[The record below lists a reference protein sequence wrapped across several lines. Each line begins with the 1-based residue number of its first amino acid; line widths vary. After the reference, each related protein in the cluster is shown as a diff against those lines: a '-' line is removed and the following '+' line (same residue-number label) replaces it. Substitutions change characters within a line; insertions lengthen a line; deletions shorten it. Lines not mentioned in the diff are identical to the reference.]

1 MRDMWEE
8 KGEKESTARFENH
21 TIWVNTRH
29 VGAVHTFNQ
38 QRAVH
43 TLHIEFAQITAL
55 RGSGGGAVNHSIS
68 NHLQW
73 RGAHTVR
80 VCVCKYTRISVT
92 VLSFNPL
99 QHAESW
105 KLLPDIHKQWPSK
118 TMQTRC
124 LGSFP
129 CPRVQQL
136 AELLLPPPTAL
147 DLQRKNIAPSVDLWN
162 HGAIPLQLSR
172 NQIIPHWKHLS
183 VSAPDQTW

>member
-1 MRDMWEE
+1 MGQLLETCGRSSHIQPAESSTHTTYRVCPDCSFEGGGGEE
-8 KGEKESTARFENH
+8 DG
-21 TIWVNTRH
+21 
-29 VGAVHTFNQ
+29 
-38 QRAVH
+38 RAV
-43 TLHIEFAQITAL
+43 
-55 RGSGGGAVNHSIS
+55 SHSIS

-80 VCVCKYTRISVT
+80 VCVCKYMRISVT

-105 KLLPDIHKQWPSK
+105 KLLPDIHKQWPRK

-136 AELLLPPPTAL
+136 AELSLPPPTAL
-147 DLQRKNIAPSVDLWN
+147 DLQRQDVAPSVDLRN
-162 HGAIPLQLSR
+162 RGEIPLQLSR
-172 NQIIPHWKHLS
+172 NQIIPH
-183 VSAPDQTW
+183 